1 MWVIVSEL
9 AFQLFALVALGFVLR
24 RFGVIDDN
32 FQKQMGNLLILVVL
46 PAAILS
52 SANTPFSEEMGM
64 SLIWAFLFIL
74 FFYVAGIIL
83 LRIATRAVRY
93 PEQNR
98 HLLIN
103 LLMFANTGFL
113 GFPVVQYIYGGQG
126 VLYAVIFNL
135 LFNFFLF
142 TYGVM
147 MLGGREI
154 TWKKFLLSP
163 LTISMVVTI
172 ILFVTRLEMPNF
184 IVGVLDKLGGL
195 SAPLSMFI
203 VGGSLS
209 VIPLKK
215 LLTNRHAYWV
225 TGVGQLLL
233 PALMMLLLWAT
244 GQRGVM
250 PSTIV
255 LLAGLPPAT
264 LNIVTAEQHGADV
277 AFATEAVVLGS
288 LLMVVTIPLTA
299 LISSVVFGP

>member
-1 MWVIVSEL
+1 
-9 AFQLFALVALGFVLR
+9 
-24 RFGVIDDN
+24 
-32 FQKQMGNLLILVVL
+32 
-46 PAAILS
+46 
-52 SANTPFSEEMGM
+52 
-64 SLIWAFLFIL
+64 
-74 FFYVAGIIL
+74 
-83 LRIATRAVRY
+83 
-93 PEQNR
+93 
-98 HLLIN
+98 
-103 LLMFANTGFL
+103 
-113 GFPVVQYIYGGQG
+113 
-126 VLYAVIFNL
+126 
-135 LFNFFLF
+135 
-142 TYGVM
+142 
-147 MLGGREI
+147 
-154 TWKKFLLSP
+154 
-163 LTISMVVTI
+163 MVVTI

-184 IVGVLDKLGGL
+184 IVGVLDKLGEL

-203 VGGSLS
+203 VGEFECDSLEEAVDEPS
-209 VIPLKK
+209 RVL
-215 LLTNRHAYWV
+215 V

>member
-1 MWVIVSEL
+1 VWVIVSEL

-32 FQKQMGNLLILVVL
+32 FQKRMGNLLILVVL

-203 VGGSLS
+203 VEFECDSLEEAVDEPSRVLGDGGGSVVAS
-209 VIPLKK
+209 CSHDAPF
-215 LLTNRHAYWV
+215 
-225 TGVGQLLL
+225 VGDG
-233 PALMMLLLWAT
+233 PAGRNAFDDC
-244 GQRGVM
+244 
-250 PSTIV
+250 SFS
-255 LLAGLPPAT
+255 
-264 LNIVTAEQHGADV
+264 GASACDLEYCDCG
-277 AFATEAVVLGS
+277 AAWR
-288 LLMVVTIPLTA
+288 
-299 LISSVVFGP
+299 